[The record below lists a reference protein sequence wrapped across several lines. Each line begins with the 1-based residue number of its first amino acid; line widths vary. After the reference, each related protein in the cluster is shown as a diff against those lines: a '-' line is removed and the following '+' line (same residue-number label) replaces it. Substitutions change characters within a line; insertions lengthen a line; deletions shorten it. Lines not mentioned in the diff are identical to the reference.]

1 MVIFGFKFIIIPL
14 VLKYIVISRPEFY
27 QIWFSA
33 FRVVF
38 QRCWGVA
45 SPCNQEIRI
54 ITQSDPARIVSFHII
69 NQNAMTGQNIPIYIN
84 VGEQVETPQSI
95 NKTILIARLIYSEQG
110 SLLDEKYAMI
120 KKKLTVQCQLLKL
133 STGRKAVLI
142 SANC

>member
-1 MVIFGFKFIIIPL
+1 
-14 VLKYIVISRPEFY
+14 
-27 QIWFSA
+27 
-33 FRVVF
+33 
-38 QRCWGVA
+38 
-45 SPCNQEIRI
+45 
-54 ITQSDPARIVSFHII
+54 
-69 NQNAMTGQNIPIYIN
+69 MTGQNIPIYIN